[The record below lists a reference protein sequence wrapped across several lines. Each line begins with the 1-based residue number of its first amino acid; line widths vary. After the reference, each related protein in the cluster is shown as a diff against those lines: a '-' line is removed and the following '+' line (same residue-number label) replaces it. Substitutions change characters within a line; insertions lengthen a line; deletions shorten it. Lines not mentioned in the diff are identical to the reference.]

1 MSTTNTTTRT
11 VTAFDPISVGR
22 LRLRNRIV
30 MSPMTRSRAYGT
42 TASADMAEYYAQRAG
57 AGLIITEGIQP
68 SAVGQGYPNT
78 PGLHTPEQVA
88 SWRAVTDRVHAE
100 GGVIVA
106 QLMHTG
112 RIGHPVTTD
121 AVGNEGLVPVGP
133 SAVQAAGQIFTPAG
147 MKDYVVPVELT
158 EDGIQS
164 TIADFVDA
172 ARNAIEAGFDAVEI
186 HGANGYLLH
195 QFLAP
200 NANQRTDRWGG
211 SVDNR
216 IRLTVEVARA
226 VSEAIGA
233 ERTGIRL
240 SPHNGL
246 GHTVESDHL
255 DVYPVLI
262 ERLAALKL
270 AYLHL
275 IESGDPAFTSTV
287 RELWDGVLIVNA
299 AGPDPLTHPRRTEL
313 VAQGVADLVSFG
325 RLFIANPDLVERLAA
340 GSEVALPDL
349 SKAYGGDSAGYTD
362 YPRLA
367 DAVSGE

>member
-1 MSTTNTTTRT
+1 MSTSETRTRT
-11 VTAFDPISVGR
+11 VSAFEPVSVGH
-22 LRLRNRIV
+22 LRLRNRIA
-30 MSPMTRSRAYGT
+30 MAPMTRSRAFGT
-42 TASADMAEYYAQRAG
+42 TASDDMAEYYAQRAG

-68 SAVGQGYPNT
+68 SAVGQGYPDT

-112 RIGHPVTTD
+112 RIGHPITTD
-121 AVGNEGLVPVGP
+121 VAGDGGLVPVGP
-133 SAVQAAGQIFTPAG
+133 SAVKANGQIFTPKG
-147 MKDYVVPVELT
+147 MKDYVVPVALT
-158 EDGIQS
+158 EADIRV

-172 ARNAIEAGFDAVEI
+172 ARNARDAGFDAVEI

-211 SVDNR
+211 GVDNR
-216 IRLTVEVARA
+216 TRLTVEVARA
-226 VSEAIGA
+226 VSDAIGA
-233 ERTGIRL
+233 ERTGIRI

-246 GHTVESDHL
+246 GDTVEGDYL

-262 ERLAALKL
+262 ERLASLNL

-275 IESGDPAFTSTV
+275 VEAGDPGFTPTV

-299 AGPDPLTHPRRTEL
+299 AGADPMTHPQRTDL
-313 VAQGVADLVSFG
+313 VVSGAADLVSFG
-325 RLFIANPDLVERLAA
+325 RLFIANPDLVERLVHGA
-340 GSEVALPDL
+340 ELALPDL

-362 YPRLA
+362 YPRLV
-367 DAVSGE
+367 DAASDE